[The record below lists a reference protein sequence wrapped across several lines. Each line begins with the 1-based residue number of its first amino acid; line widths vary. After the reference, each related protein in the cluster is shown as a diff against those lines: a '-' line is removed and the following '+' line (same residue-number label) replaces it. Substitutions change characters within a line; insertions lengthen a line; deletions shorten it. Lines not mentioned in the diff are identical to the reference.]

1 MPAGQP
7 EPITDKMRISV
18 DRWQWPASPHC
29 LHPQHAIALAG
40 ECPQIRGRPVGFG
53 AYLTSPTGVT
63 GQEKPVFWQPK
74 VPPDRLLQV
83 EAYCLFS
90 AKGAAD
96 MKRTYV
102 FRDLDENLITTV
114 ESEMPIA
121 HLAVGV
127 NLLLRTG
134 DYAPKP
140 ESWLHVEHI
149 MVGATFSGAEPVHET
164 VGVICSIQ
172 NTQSTSVAQG
182 HMPNSY
188 RDMIE

>member
-1 MPAGQP
+1 MHAGPSKEMLAAQ
-7 EPITDKMRISV
+7 EVV
-18 DRWQWPASPHC
+18 DFS
-29 LHPQHAIALAG
+29 
-40 ECPQIRGRPVGFG
+40 
-53 AYLTSPTGVT
+53 
-63 GQEKPVFWQPK
+63 QPK
-74 VPPDRLLQV
+74 ALPIVLHY
-83 EAYCLFS
+83 ENAYCLLS

-96 MKRTYV
+96 MKRRYV
-102 FRDLDENLITTV
+102 FRDLDENLITAV
-114 ESEMPIA
+114 ESDLPIA

-134 DYAPKP
+134 DYTPKS

-149 MVGATFSGAEPVHET
+149 MVGTTFKEGEPFQET

>member
-1 MPAGQP
+1 
-7 EPITDKMRISV
+7 
-18 DRWQWPASPHC
+18 
-29 LHPQHAIALAG
+29 LA
-40 ECPQIRGRPVGFG
+40 
-53 AYLTSPTGVT
+53 A
-63 GQEKPVFWQPK
+63 QEVVNFWQPK
-74 VPPDRLLQV
+74 VLPIVLLYV
-83 EAYCLFS
+83 EAYCLLS

-96 MKRTYV
+96 MKRRYV

-134 DYAPKP
+134 DYTPKP

-149 MVGATFSGAEPVHET
+149 MVGTTFKGAEPVQDT
-164 VGVICSIQ
+164 IGVICSMQ